1 MDGEDRKVP
10 KGIVDLIYLINK
22 LEVEEFFGV
31 CKILGVEI
39 YEKEENVGMNT
50 AAEVT
55 EEETDGRRK
64 HVDESFKKTP
74 RQTEFIMRDV
84 VDKLVGLNRVQRRN
98 LKRLVKA
105 ATKGG
110 K

>member
-1 MDGEDRKVP
+1 MDKENKKVP
-10 KGIVDLIYLINK
+10 KGVVDLIYLINK

-39 YEKEENVGMNT
+39 YEKEEMDT

-55 EEETDGRRK
+55 EEGMDGRRK